1 MRVPLA
7 KPACLI
13 ALVAIGVM
21 CSRQAE
27 ARFVMGI
34 GAASCGKWSEP
45 HTAGALEA
53 NYQWV
58 VGFVSGANMF
68 TENDIID
75 RPEVDYAALM
85 AWMDNY
91 CKAEDALLVRVGTL
105 VLLRSLAQNVR
116 EGARDLAR
124 HIVVFGC
131 WEAQRP
137 LRRSVTPSR
146 TCAHR
151 KPSGDAVETLVTGL
165 QRRCKLFGDIGS
177 IGGLFGLI

>member
-1 MRVPLA
+1 
-7 KPACLI
+7 
-13 ALVAIGVM
+13 
-21 CSRQAE
+21 
-27 ARFVMGI
+27 MGI

-91 CKAEDALLVRVGTL
+91 CKANPLEGVPTGAN
-105 VLLRSLAQNVR
+105 VLAKEL
-116 EGARDLAR
+116 LAR
-124 HIVVFGC
+124 AKG
-131 WEAQRP
+131 
-137 LRRSVTPSR
+137 RS
-146 TCAHR
+146 
-151 KPSGDAVETLVTGL
+151 
-165 QRRCKLFGDIGS
+165 
-177 IGGLFGLI
+177 

>member
-45 HTAGALEA
+45 HTAGVSEA
-53 NYQWV
+53 DLP
-58 VGFVSGANMF
+58 VGGWPVSGANMF

-85 AWMDNY
+85 AWIDNYY
-91 CKAEDALLVRVGTL
+91 CKA
-105 VLLRSLAQNVR
+105 
-116 EGARDLAR
+116 
-124 HIVVFGC
+124 H
-131 WEAQRP
+131 P
-137 LRRSVTPSR
+137 
-146 TCAHR
+146 
-151 KPSGDAVETLVTGL
+151 
-165 QRRCKLFGDIGS
+165 
-177 IGGLFGLI
+177 

>member
-91 CKAEDALLVRVGTL
+91 CNAHPLDTVQVAAFKLVRELEAKAGK
-105 VLLRSLAQNVR
+105 RS
-116 EGARDLAR
+116 E
-124 HIVVFGC
+124 
-131 WEAQRP
+131 
-137 LRRSVTPSR
+137 
-146 TCAHR
+146 
-151 KPSGDAVETLVTGL
+151 
-165 QRRCKLFGDIGS
+165 
-177 IGGLFGLI
+177 

>member
-1 MRVPLA
+1 
-7 KPACLI
+7 
-13 ALVAIGVM
+13 
-21 CSRQAE
+21 
-27 ARFVMGI
+27 MGI

-85 AWMDNY
+85 AWMDNC

-105 VLLRSLAQNVR
+105 VLLRSLAQSVR

-124 HIVVFGC
+124 HTVSLG
-131 WEAQRP
+131 AGKRDG
-137 LRRSVTPSR
+137 R
-146 TCAHR
+146 
-151 KPSGDAVETLVTGL
+151 
-165 QRRCKLFGDIGS
+165 
-177 IGGLFGLI
+177 